1 MDGHEAEQGTLNRLA
16 AGVGEGTERNCEAQP
31 HFPLRAPIPYNTPDA
46 LSSPHTENPMKIAR
60 TPAFLALAP
69 AFALALAPTTTLDA
83 QERIP
88 SPRGEAATQVGGS
101 YEGSSYTGGSWIV
114 VDYGRPIT
122 RGRDVFGSGDDY
134 GRMITTGAVWRLGA
148 NQSTRFMTE
157 ADLMFGDQRL
167 PAGEYTIF
175 ADLGE
180 DEWTL
185 IFSNW
190 GAKQSGREDNPDALW
205 GSYGYTADRDVLRT
219 TMEVESA
226 AMSSDQMVILFTDM
240 TSNGGNFTVWWDD
253 QVAMTPFSLAR

>member
-1 MDGHEAEQGTLNRLA
+1 
-16 AGVGEGTERNCEAQP
+16 
-31 HFPLRAPIPYNTPDA
+31 
-46 LSSPHTENPMKIAR
+46 MKIAR
-60 TPAFLALAP
+60 SLASLAPTLALAVTLP
-69 AFALALAPTTTLDA
+69 LATSTTLDA

-88 SPRGEAATQVGGS
+88 SPRGEAATQIGGS
-101 YEGSSYTGGSWIV
+101 YEGGSYSGGSWIV

-122 RGRDVFGSGDDY
+122 RGRDVFGSGDEY

-148 NQSTRFMTE
+148 NQSTSFMTE

-167 PAGEYTIF
+167 PAGEYTMF
-175 ADLGE
+175 AELSE

-190 GAKQSGREDNPDALW
+190 GASEGYPPDNPDALW

-219 TMEVESA
+219 TMEVQSVEMA
-226 AMSSDQMVILFTDM
+226 SDQMVILFTDM